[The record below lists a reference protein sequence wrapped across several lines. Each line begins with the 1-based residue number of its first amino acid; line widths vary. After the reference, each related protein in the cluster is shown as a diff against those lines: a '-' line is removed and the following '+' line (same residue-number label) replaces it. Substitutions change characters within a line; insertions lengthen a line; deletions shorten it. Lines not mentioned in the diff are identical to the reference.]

1 MKAISIIII
10 FDGINTAFT
19 KHPNDNLRSTNFILG
34 IIIIC
39 IGISLLSK
47 RKYSYYSAII
57 AYIIRII
64 ILIYFIFALIIM
76 QEFQFAPVFLIFI
89 LLCLYIGIIT
99 HIRNRKVQFI

>member
-47 RKYSYYSAII
+47 RKYSYYSVII
-57 AYIIRII
+57 AYILRII
-64 ILIYFIFALIIM
+64 ILIYYIFVLIIM
-76 QEFQFAPVFLIFI
+76 QGFQFAPVFLIFI
-89 LLCLYIGIIT
+89 MICFYIGIIAYLK
-99 HIRNRKVQFI
+99 NRKIQFR